1 MMFRRLYWVTEVS
14 ENGCSRVAGVYTSIP
29 DLIEKGLSHGPG
41 LRISLVKLDSCDGPL
56 GRWEAPSFG
65 NMREDLQAYVAT
77 GEFALDEIQ
86 ALAAAVHEHPS
97 AVA

>member
-14 ENGCSRVAGVYTSIP
+14 EGGSSRVAGVYTSIP
-29 DLIEKGLSHGPG
+29 DLIEKGLGHGAG
-41 LRISLVKLDSCDGPL
+41 MRISLVKLDSCDGPL
-56 GRWEAPSFG
+56 GRWDAPAFG

-86 ALAAAVHEHPS
+86 ALSMAVLEH
-97 AVA
+97 AGVKV

>member
-14 ENGCSRVAGVYTSIP
+14 EAGNVRVAGVYTSIP
-29 DLIEKGLSHGPG
+29 DLIEKGLENGAVT
-41 LRISLVKLDSCDGPL
+41 RISLVKLDSCDGPL
-56 GRWEAPSFG
+56 GRWESPSFG

-86 ALAAAVHEHPS
+86 SLAMAISGLAGIK
-97 AVA
+97 A